1 MFDSPS
7 LQTLFR
13 RQPGDDTIF
22 KFLGSHI
29 DVFSRPRGPGSRSD
43 AEVAWHVVLQLLGQQ
58 LTSLVAATTAL
69 DAAPSASLAA
79 STCRLVRQQLGVE
92 DWTQVLAAAE
102 VLVATDQWREDLL
115 LPFRARVS
123 GPPMVSLRKLK
134 EGEGKR
140 VPGLFFYL
148 NSLSYFFVAYFLCF
162 KQMQPLKCKKITRL
176 KLQVEGLQG
185 RFNLGPCTS
194 ESLGHL
200 GLSHGRE
207 PWQGAAR
214 RSVRPWS
221 EGSREAEP
229 SALLVMAWSQLVL
242 RLGGLS
248 GVDGLA

>member
-1 MFDSPS
+1 M
-7 LQTLFR
+7 
-13 RQPGDDTIF
+13 
-22 KFLGSHI
+22 
-29 DVFSRPRGPGSRSD
+29 
-43 AEVAWHVVLQLLGQQ
+43 AWHVVLQLLGQQ

-69 DAAPSASLAA
+69 DAAPSVSLAA

-140 VPGLFFYL
+140 E
-148 NSLSYFFVAYFLCF
+148 
-162 KQMQPLKCKKITRL
+162 
-176 KLQVEGLQG
+176 LQVEGLQG

-194 ESLGHL
+194 ETLGHL

-242 RLGGLS
+242 RLGGLEWM
-248 GVDGLA
+248 D

>member
-7 LQTLFR
+7 FQTLFR

-43 AEVAWHVVLQLLGQQ
+43 AQVAWHVVLQLLGQQ

-69 DAAPSASLAA
+69 DAAPSVSLAA

-140 VPGLFFYL
+140 E
-148 NSLSYFFVAYFLCF
+148 
-162 KQMQPLKCKKITRL
+162 
-176 KLQVEGLQG
+176 LQVEGLQG

-194 ESLGHL
+194 ETLGHL

-229 SALLVMAWSQLVL
+229 SALPVMAWSQLVL
-242 RLGGLS
+242 RLGGLEWM
-248 GVDGLA
+248 D